1 MTTTELLYR
10 LILKIHEAQMIE
22 KEKSKP
28 VYSSRSMEIKRL
40 HAYKNPNELTNTSRQ
55 PKNSL
60 VEHVCFLFMHT
71 FWRMFFIKEI

>member
-1 MTTTELLYR
+1 
-10 LILKIHEAQMIE
+10 MIE

-28 VYSSRSMEIKRL
+28 AYSSSTEIKGL
-40 HAYKNPNELTNTSRQ
+40 HAYKNPNELINTSGQ

-71 FWRMFFIKEI
+71 F

>member
-1 MTTTELLYR
+1 MATTELLYR

-28 VYSSRSMEIKRL
+28 AYSSRSMEIKRL

-55 PKNSL
+55 PK
-60 VEHVCFLFMHT
+60 
-71 FWRMFFIKEI
+71 K